1 MSLPAKSEPET
12 TSINSLADELPWL
25 QQVSM
30 DSPPE
35 VKDPSDSKDISPE
48 LVSLDLS
55 LSNKD
60 LGGSLPEELN
70 LIDFFC
76 ADNLPNDISYEGTE
90 AAAKPRVFSCNFCP
104 REFLSS
110 QALGGH
116 QNAHNRKRKKAKPA
130 HKLVTNSTDCK
141 HSSVSSLPFQG
152 FNRSLGIQMH
162 SMIHKPFSHA
172 PVFGSIHPF
181 EPEVWDRQPLYT
193 QVATGKWPLS
203 KNYQSG
209 ASPVLPSSSG
219 AAGFDGGWRLSS
231 NSDTLLDSKRP
242 HNELHKLDCL
252 DLSLRL

>member
-35 VKDPSDSKDISPE
+35 IKDPSDSKDISLE

-76 ADNLPNDISYEGTE
+76 ADNLPNYISYEGTE
-90 AAAKPRVFSCNFCP
+90 AAAKPR
-104 REFLSS
+104 
-110 QALGGH
+110 
-116 QNAHNRKRKKAKPA
+116 
-130 HKLVTNSTDCK
+130 
-141 HSSVSSLPFQG
+141 
-152 FNRSLGIQMH
+152 
-162 SMIHKPFSHA
+162 
-172 PVFGSIHPF
+172 
-181 EPEVWDRQPLYT
+181 PEVWDRQPLYT

-203 KNYQSG
+203 KNYRSG

-219 AAGFDGGWRLSS
+219 ATGFDGGWRLSS